1 MTVVT
6 EKHVAKAFSSTVT
19 DFISKGYIIS
29 PFTPDGSFNNT
40 KTYIDLFNPND
51 NSHIIRVWMVDEYN
65 RVGKSW
71 LRHIDTVG
79 VRAKK
84 YTIGRYNGYNG
95 NIGEGQYLLPSSGEL
110 VYENLFYKFKTRKS
124 HNGTQYYNVYAT
136 SYEEAV
142 ALSEISY
149 KRINESPT
157 KNDNGYRRVP
167 LAKLSPKFIDL
178 IMDRINSVR
187 GFKRATSTCITLVE
201 MYKGYQG
208 KLIAKVSY
216 EFNSK
221 RDTITL
227 N

>member
-29 PFTPDGSFNNT
+29 PFTTDGSYNGT
-40 KTYIDLFNPND
+40 KAYVDLFKPND

-65 RVGKSW
+65 RVGQSW
-71 LRHIDTVG
+71 LRHINTVG
-79 VRAKK
+79 VRVKK
-84 YTIGRYNGYNG
+84 YTIGGYNGYNG

-110 VYENLFYKFKTRKS
+110 VYENLFYMFKTCKS
-124 HNGTQYYNVYAT
+124 HNRTQYNVYAT
-136 SYEEAV
+136 SYEEA
-142 ALSEISY
+142 ATLSDLSY
-149 KRINESPT
+149 KRLTESPI
-157 KNDNGYRRVP
+157 KNENRYRKIP
-167 LAKLSPKFIDL
+167 LSKLSPKFIDL

-187 GFKRATSTCITLVE
+187 GFKRANATCITNVE
-201 MYKGYQG
+201 MFKRYQG

-221 RDTITL
+221 SDTITL
-227 N
+227 S